1 MLDIKPGDW
10 KDREG
15 GMQPHTL
22 GSNTHTHI
30 LQAEGQK
37 LQQY

>member
-10 KDREG
+10 KDWGE

-22 GSNTHTHI
+22 GSNTHTHTTS
-30 LQAEGQK
+30 
-37 LQQY
+37 